1 MYTSVIFSEKDMKRT
16 QLEYRILVFEAILY
30 LAVLIIAAKLF
41 GELMHRINQP
51 TIIGNV
57 LAGIIVGPA
66 LLAIVEPIDAIELF
80 TSIGVFFLFFLIGL
94 EEIDLAGIFS
104 VMKGRIFAGSAV
116 AFLIPFFVAG
126 FFGLSLDMN
135 FTQSFA
141 IGSVIAASSLG
152 VTAKIL
158 SDLGKL
164 KSAIGLEIFTVTA
177 IVEFIA
183 IIVTSVL
190 IQVNSS
196 DTPMISEF
204 FWLFAKMI
212 IFFAVAGL
220 LSVFVLP
227 RFFRMLKKHLPG
239 QQIYFSIVIG
249 IILLVAY
256 FAEVSGIHGAI
267 GALLLGIAVS
277 RMAKDEYS
285 DISKNIGVIGH
296 GIFIPIFFA
305 GIGLHFSFGFLN
317 LDLWVI
323 AVFIGIIIGVKFVS
337 SYIAVRIAK
346 MRPATTVAYGV
357 MAKGAVDL
365 ALMLSLLQAH
375 ILEDDLFSLLVFGT
389 LLTMVIS
396 SVELQRK
403 LKKIIHVK
411 VGTLELGL
419 MPIYFRRVVSD
430 VPAIAVI
437 VTDFPKTTPLLTIK
451 AFLEQ
456 NNVNKKPFL
465 VIDSNDKLV
474 GLVSKREIDKF
485 NKKTFDALTINDV
498 MFKKFHTVSPDEY
511 LYSVIQKM
519 NSHHFDIVPVVDPK
533 DDRLVGIVTT
543 HSIMNLLTETKQ
555 S

>member
-1 MYTSVIFSEKDMKRT
+1 MIR
-16 QLEYRILVFEAILY
+16 LEDYILVFEAILY
-30 LAVLIIAAKLF
+30 LAVLIIAAKLL
-41 GELMHRINQP
+41 GEFMHRINQP
-51 TIIGNV
+51 TIIGHV

-66 LLAIVEPIDAIELF
+66 LLAIVEPINAIELF

-94 EEIDLAGIFS
+94 QEIDLAGIFR
-104 VMKGRIFAGSAV
+104 VMRGRIFAGSAV
-116 AFLIPFFVAG
+116 AFLIPFFVTG

-135 FTQSFA
+135 FTQAFA

-164 KSAIGLEIFTVTA
+164 KSTIGLEIFTVTA

-196 DTPMISEF
+196 DTPVVSEF

-220 LSVFVLP
+220 LSVYVLP
-227 RFFRMLKKHLPG
+227 KFFRMLKKHLHG
-239 QQIYFSIVIG
+239 KQIYFGVVIG
-249 IILLVAY
+249 VILLVAY
-256 FAEVSGIHGAI
+256 LAEISGIHGAV
-267 GALLLGIAVS
+267 GALLLGIAMS

-285 DISKNIGVIGH
+285 EISTNIGVIGH
-296 GIFIPIFFA
+296 GLFIPIFFA
-305 GIGLHFSFGFLN
+305 GIGLHFSLGFLN
-317 LDLWVI
+317 LDLWII

-365 ALMLSLLQAH
+365 ALMLSLLQAS
-375 ILEDDLFSLLVFGT
+375 ILDDDLFSLLVFGT
-389 LLTMVIS
+389 LLTMIIS

-411 VGTLELGL
+411 VGTIELGL
-419 MPIYFRRVVSD
+419 LPIYFRRVVSD

-437 VTDFPKTTPLLTIK
+437 TTDFPRTTPLLTVK

-456 NNVNKKPFL
+456 NNLTKNPFL
-465 VIDSNDKLV
+465 VIDANDKLV
-474 GLVSKREIDKF
+474 GLVSKREI
-485 NKKTFDALTINDV
+485 NRYHKKTFDAITIDDV
-498 MFKKFHTVSPDEY
+498 MHKKVNTVSPDEY

-519 NSHHFDIVPVVDPK
+519 NSHPFDIIPVVNPNNDHV
-533 DDRLVGIVTT
+533 VGIVTT
-543 HSIMNLLTETKQ
+543 QGIMNLLSETQK

>member
-1 MYTSVIFSEKDMKRT
+1 MITHDYC
-16 QLEYRILVFEAILY
+16 ILVFEAILY

-94 EEIDLAGIFS
+94 QEIDLAGIFR
-104 VMKGRIFAGSAV
+104 VMKGRIFVGSAV
-116 AFLIPFFVAG
+116 AFLIPFFVAAL
-126 FFGLSLDMN
+126 FGLSIDMN
-135 FTQSFA
+135 FTQAFA

-164 KSAIGLEIFTVTA
+164 KSTIGLEIFTVTA

-190 IQVNSS
+190 IQINSS
-196 DTPMISEF
+196 ETPEVSEF

-220 LSVFVLP
+220 LSIFVLP
-227 RFFRMLKKHLPG
+227 RFFRMLKKHLKD
-239 QQIYFSIVIG
+239 QQIYFGIIIG
-249 IILLVAY
+249 VILLVAY

-285 DISKNIGVIGH
+285 EISTNIGVIGH

-305 GIGLHFSFGFLN
+305 GIGLHFSLGFLN
-317 LDLWVI
+317 LNWWIIV
-323 AVFIGIIIGVKFVS
+323 VFIGIIIGVKFIS
-337 SYIAVRIAK
+337 SYIAVRIAQ

-365 ALMLSLLQAH
+365 ALMLSLLQAN

-389 LLTMVIS
+389 LLTMIIS

-411 VGTLELGL
+411 VGTIELGL

-437 VTDFPKTTPLLTIK
+437 ITDFPKTTPLLTIK
-451 AFLEQ
+451 SFLEQ
-456 NNVNKKPFL
+456 NEISKKPFL
-465 VIDSNDKLV
+465 VIDANNKLV
-474 GLVSKREIDKF
+474 GLVSKREINRF
-485 NKKTFDALTINDV
+485 NKKTFDAITINDV
-498 MFKKFHTVSPDEY
+498 MYKKFHTVSPDEY

-519 NSHHFDIVPVVDPK
+519 NSHHFDVIPVVDPTNENV
-533 DDRLVGIVTT
+533 LGIVTT
-543 HSIMNLLTETKQ
+543 QGIMNLLTENPK

>member
-1 MYTSVIFSEKDMKRT
+1 MTPHDYC
-16 QLEYRILVFEAILY
+16 ILVFEAILY

-57 LAGIIVGPA
+57 LAGIIVGPT
-66 LLAIVEPIDAIELF
+66 LLAIVEPINAIELF

-94 EEIDLAGIFS
+94 QEIDLAGIFN

-135 FTQSFA
+135 FTQAFA

-164 KSAIGLEIFTVTA
+164 KSTIGLEIFTVTA

-196 DTPMISEF
+196 DAPEVSEF

-212 IFFAVAGL
+212 IFFAVAGI
-220 LSVFVLP
+220 LSVFILP
-227 RFFRMLKKHLPG
+227 RFFRMLKKHLKD
-239 QQIYFSIVIG
+239 QQIYFGIIIG
-249 IILLVAY
+249 VILLVAY
-256 FAEVSGIHGAI
+256 FAEISGIHGAI

-277 RMAKDEYS
+277 RMAKDDYS
-285 DISKNIGVIGH
+285 EISKNIGVIGH

-305 GIGLHFSFGFLN
+305 GIGLHFSLGFLN
-317 LDLWVI
+317 LDWWII

-346 MRPATTVAYGV
+346 MRPARTVAYGV

-365 ALMLSLLQAH
+365 ALMLSLLQAD
-375 ILEDDLFSLLVFGT
+375 ILDNDLFSLLVFGT
-389 LLTMVIS
+389 LLTMIIS

-411 VGTLELGL
+411 VGTVELGL

-437 VTDFPKTTPLLTIK
+437 ETDFPKTTPLLTVK
-451 AFLEQ
+451 SFLSQ
-456 NNVNKKPFL
+456 NVLSKKPYL
-465 VIDSNDKLV
+465 VIDANDKLV
-474 GLVSKREIDKF
+474 GLVSKREIDRF
-485 NKKTFDALTINDV
+485 HKKTFDAITINDV
-498 MFKKFHTVSPDEY
+498 MYKKVYTVSPDEF

-519 NSHHFDIVPVVDPK
+519 NSHPFDIIPVVDP
-533 DDRLVGIVTT
+533 LNENVLGIVTT
-543 HSIMNLLTETKQ
+543 QGIMNLLTETQK

>member
-1 MYTSVIFSEKDMKRT
+1 M
-16 QLEYRILVFEAILY
+16 VFEAILY
-30 LAVLIIAAKLF
+30 LAVLIVAAKLF
-41 GELMHRINQP
+41 GELMHRIHQP
-51 TIIGNV
+51 SIIGNV
-57 LAGIIVGPA
+57 LAGVIVGPA
-66 LLAIVEPIDAIELF
+66 LFALVQPIDEIEIF

-94 EEIDLAGIFS
+94 EEIDLSGLFR
-104 VMKGRIFAGSAV
+104 VMRGRIFAGSIA
-116 AFLIPFFVAG
+116 AFLIPFTVAG
-126 FFGLSLDMN
+126 FFGLLLDMD
-135 FTQSFA
+135 FVKAFA

-152 VTAKIL
+152 VTAKVL

-164 KSAIGLEIFTVTA
+164 RSAIGLEIFTVTA

-183 IIVTSVL
+183 IILTSVL
-190 IQVNSS
+190 IQVHSSS
-196 DTPMISEF
+196 DPQISDF

-212 IFFAVAGL
+212 VFFAVAGL

-227 RFFRMLKKHLPG
+227 KVFRVIRKHLYAE
-239 QQIYFSIVIG
+239 QIYFSIVIG

-256 FAEVSGIHGAI
+256 FAEISGIHGAI

-277 RMAKDEYS
+277 RMNKVEYS
-285 DISKNIGVIGH
+285 EISKSINVIGH

-305 GIGLHFSFGFLN
+305 GIGLHFSFSFLN
-317 LDLWVI
+317 LELWII
-323 AVFIGIIIGVKFVS
+323 AGFLGIMIGVKFIG

-365 ALMLSLLQAH
+365 ALMLSLLQVAM
-375 ILEDDLFSLLVFGT
+375 LSNELFSLLVLGT
-389 LLTMVIS
+389 LIIMIIS

-419 MPIYFRRVVSD
+419 IPVYFRRVVSD

-437 VTDFPKTTPLLTIK
+437 VTDYLKTTQNVTIK
-451 AFLEQ
+451 EFLNKTELGKKVCLVMDE
-456 NNVNKKPFL
+456 NN
-465 VIDSNDKLV
+465 KLV
-474 GLVSKREIDKF
+474 GIISKREINRF
-485 NKKTFDALTINDV
+485 HKKTFDVIKVSDV
-498 MFKKFHTVSPDEY
+498 MYTKFQTVSPDEY

-519 NSHHFDIVPVVDPK
+519 NSHPFDIIPVIDPK
-533 DDRLVGIVTT
+533 TDSVVGMVTT
-543 HSIMNLLTETKQ
+543 QSIMNLLVESKP